1 MRYEVVVTEEA
12 ERDASHFY
20 DWIAVRSLSGAK
32 RWLEA
37 FWKAADELTHDAER
51 HPRAAE
57 APHLSLP
64 VRQVL
69 FRTRQGNK
77 YRIIFV
83 IEEDRV
89 IVLRIQGA
97 GQPPLRNRDLHR

>member
-20 DWIAVRSLSGAK
+20 DWIASRSLPGAE
-32 RWLEA
+32 RWLRA
-37 FWKAADELTHDAER
+37 FRQAADELAHDAER
-51 HPRAAE
+51 HPCAAE
-57 APHLSLP
+57 SPQLSLP

-77 YRIIFV
+77 YRIIFM
-83 IEEDRV
+83 IEVDRV
-89 IVLRIQGA
+89 VVLRIWGA
-97 GQPPLRNRDLHR
+97 ANLP